1 MSPETSRRA
10 VLKKILTLLV
20 ILVLATSSVMA
31 ADNHYIQLT
40 PAGMSLTIFGD
51 DYVDD
56 YYSAGV
62 SYTGY
67 FFGGERSGG
76 TGLST
81 SYASASGYVP
91 RRYITPAAEETVA
104 PDPVNTI
111 GINMGLDVKFEKD
124 LITGLFDEGAFDDFK
139 FRAQGY
145 LGIALRQPLGDF
157 ILFYENAGLTMG
169 TSVALGGYVD
179 AGMGLNL
186 GHFLLNAGAR
196 VETGAYLPTDDLSNI
211 DFADAEFALTVTP
224 YVTLGVSF

>member
-1 MSPETSRRA
+1 M
-10 VLKKILTLLV
+10 KKILTLLV

-91 RRYITPAAEETVA
+91 RRYITPAAEETAA